1 MNPFTT
7 NLSPSRITLGTV
19 SFGSNISHEEAFMVM
34 DAYQASGGN
43 VLDTAH
49 VYSSWESNGVGAS
62 ERTVGEWI
70 RSRNARDR
78 IILGTKG
85 GHPDLGAM
93 DRGRCGMDDLRQD
106 FAQSLERLQV
116 ERVDIYWLHRDHPGM
131 PVAAIM
137 DNLAELNRCN
147 RIGCFGASNWMPA
160 RIEAANAYAQQAG
173 LKGFVANQPG
183 WSLAAHATHW
193 ADISPMLYVD
203 DATLDW
209 HTRTGFPLASYSS
222 QAGGYFGEAN
232 VQWARQGFAGPAPRG
247 ASYDSPANRE
257 RMQRAMK
264 MAAQKG
270 CTVNQVALAWLL
282 HQPFPTFPIIG
293 SRSPDHIRESMGA
306 LQVQLDPEESRR
318 VYAAGTRDRRQARSE
333 WR

>member
-116 ERVDIYWLHRDHPGM
+116 ERVDIYWL
-131 PVAAIM
+131 
-137 DNLAELNRCN
+137 
-147 RIGCFGASNWMPA
+147 
-160 RIEAANAYAQQAG
+160 
-173 LKGFVANQPG
+173 
-183 WSLAAHATHW
+183 
-193 ADISPMLYVD
+193 
-203 DATLDW
+203 
-209 HTRTGFPLASYSS
+209 
-222 QAGGYFGEAN
+222 
-232 VQWARQGFAGPAPRG
+232 
-247 ASYDSPANRE
+247 
-257 RMQRAMK
+257 QRAMK

-306 LQVQLDPEESRR
+306 LQVQLDPEEYRR